1 MSLCRL
7 TCVDPRKHVL
17 DGGCTT
23 FQIQLMICVV
33 AIMCSLV
40 TITVAAFSCLRCT
53 VKVKQMHYHRI
64 PAECFFFLFFFVTFQ
79 IRLLNSQY
87 LAQITEQLIDSN
99 CSVWV
104 SGLLERQINYRFI
117 FVLFTRYCTPELY

>member
-1 MSLCRL
+1 MGIQIPQWGGALLRVSSLLKSIRKHRILGVEAVEMSLCRL

-40 TITVAAFSCLRCT
+40 TIAFSALTLLVGR
-53 VKVKQMHYHRI
+53 QEGH
-64 PAECFFFLFFFVTFQ
+64 PACKK
-79 IRLLNSQY
+79 N
-87 LAQITEQLIDSN
+87 
-99 CSVWV
+99 
-104 SGLLERQINYRFI
+104 
-117 FVLFTRYCTPELY
+117 